1 MNYSFLFKLFLTG
14 LCVTA
19 LGIYSIQ
26 SGFLDVTDVTRDCC
40 HQGMTLYSIL
50 VIFVC
55 HFLAFR
61 PPVVLQIRLIGDFF
75 FSFLFFFCSTRRLQF
90 SKQRSVVIYSEYCLY
105 TEYSSVSF
113 HMTSY
118 LWYVPYFW
126 ILFCIILYDLLSVIC
141 TLFLN
146 TLLYHFIWP
155 LICDMYLISEYSS
168 VSFYMTSY
176 LWYVPYFWILFC
188 IILYDL
194 LSVIFTL
201 LLPLCFRRLYD
212 RNIGPFPS
220 KNRSSCSCEGY
231 TLNAQHVPAD
241 ELEDLQRRRSEEY
254 RQYQLRSKNIQVNSR
269 YS

>member
-1 MNYSFLFKLFLTG
+1 MY
-14 LCVTA
+14 
-19 LGIYSIQ
+19 
-26 SGFLDVTDVTRDCC
+26 
-40 HQGMTLYSIL
+40 
-50 VIFVC
+50 
-55 HFLAFR
+55 
-61 PPVVLQIRLIGDFF
+61 LI
-75 FSFLFFFCSTRRLQF
+75 S
-90 SKQRSVVIYSEYCLY
+90 
-105 TEYSSVSF
+105 EYSSVSF

-126 ILFCIILYDLLSVIC
+126 ILFCIISYDLLSVIC

-146 TLLYHFIWP
+146 TLLYHFIWPLICDMYLISEYSSVSFHRP